1 MGKER
6 TQVGVLTLI
15 PSVTPVIFGIKMLA
29 KGDEMRP
36 RLPGWRGRVKK
47 RETHLVHCEA
57 AVELSNV

>member
-1 MGKER
+1 M
-6 TQVGVLTLI
+6 GVLTLI

-57 AVELSNV
+57 AC